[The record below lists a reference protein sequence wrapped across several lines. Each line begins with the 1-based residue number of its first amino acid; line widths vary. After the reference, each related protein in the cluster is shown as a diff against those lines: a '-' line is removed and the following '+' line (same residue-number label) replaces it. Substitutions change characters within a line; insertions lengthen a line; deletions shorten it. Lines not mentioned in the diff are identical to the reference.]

1 MRERQLY
8 SMEEIKMKVNFKHIV
23 EIAGGLIIGAL
34 VSDAVDEVVK
44 YSKNMI
50 ANHKEKKEE
59 EKES

>member
-1 MRERQLY
+1 
-8 SMEEIKMKVNFKHIV
+8 MKVNFKHIV